1 MTRPIVGIMGP
12 GEDATD
18 KDREVARRIGAL
30 IARQGW
36 VLLTGGRKAGVMDAA
51 SEGARAAGGLVLGI
65 LPGNDKTDAS
75 IHLDLAILTN
85 LGEARN
91 VLNVLT
97 SDIVVGIG
105 MNPGTASEIAHAIK
119 ANKDIILLNCPPA
132 GKEFFSV
139 LGKGRVRIADTVE
152 EAECR
157 LIECMKAHGIFMER

>member
-1 MTRPIVGIMGP
+1 MQLRRVPGP
-12 GEDATD
+12 P
-18 KDREVARRIGAL
+18 
-30 IARQGW
+30 
-36 VLLTGGRKAGVMDAA
+36 
-51 SEGARAAGGLVLGI
+51 GGLVLGI
-65 LPGNDKTDAS
+65 LPGNDKTEAS

-132 GKEFFSV
+132 GKEFFFCPWQGTSTDSEY
-139 LGKGRVRIADTVE
+139 GGRGRMQADRMH
-152 EAECR
+152 ECSWNFHGT
-157 LIECMKAHGIFMER
+157 LMKS